1 MAILQPITQS
11 SFILTIQGV
20 QSFWTTFSGISDS
33 ADTSTYANPTGN
45 RLSKV
50 VGPRTVDDVTLT
62 APYSP
67 ELSVAVEQLWLEYQC
82 DFLTVLVQPTNCDGE
97 TPQGPPYVL
106 QGCQLNSLNVAEVD
120 RESGSVATIE
130 LGLTVNS
137 WTRSS

>member
-1 MAILQPITQS
+1 MAILKPITQS
-11 SFILTIQGV
+11 SFIVTIQGV
-20 QSFWTTFSGISDS
+20 QSIWTTFSGINDS

-45 RLSKV
+45 RLGKV
-50 VGPRTVDDVTLT
+50 VGPRAVDDVTLSS
-62 APYSP
+62 PYSP
-67 ELSVAVEQLWLEYQC
+67 ELSVSIEQLWLEYQC
-82 DFLTVLVQPTNCDGE
+82 EYLTILVQPTSCDGE
-97 TPQGPPYVL
+97 TSLGPPYVL